1 MCCWESG
8 KEDLRKH
15 IFSWTS
21 CGVVKSTETC
31 GVKGR
36 MKSMQQAA
44 VEPFE
49 HFGEAGSSAVPLQE
63 AKRWSGILMVGTSC
77 IYGCILTLC
86 G

>member
-1 MCCWESG
+1 
-8 KEDLRKH
+8 
-15 IFSWTS
+15 
-21 CGVVKSTETC
+21 
-31 GVKGR
+31 